1 MRRRT
6 GGQADRR
13 SKVGETGWIAGAARL
28 GIAVLLLSAFPPS
41 RLTAQTIAI
50 TNATVYPVS
59 GPKIE
64 HGTVVMRNGR
74 VVAVG
79 PSVAVPA
86 GATQVDGTGKVV
98 TPGLF
103 HARSTLGL
111 SEVGSIAS
119 TNEADHTGDVNAAF
133 NVADGLDPATPLIP
147 IARLEGVTTSLSGP
161 TNGLVAGQA
170 VLIDLAGDRVETLVA
185 KSPAA
190 MVIDLSEQSKSA
202 GGGSRAGMLQRLRQ
216 LFLDAQDYDRRKND
230 FRKNAMQELSASA
243 ADLEAL
249 GPVLRGELP
258 VVAVANRES
267 DIASA
272 LRLAHEFRLR
282 LIVAGGTE
290 AWKIAD
296 DLARARVPVI
306 INPINDI
313 PTFDGPGAR
322 FDGAALL
329 TRAGVPVII
338 IEGETGGARNLRWAA
353 GYAVRFGMA
362 WDSALAAV
370 TLNPAK
376 ALGVDDRYGSLG
388 PGKVADVV
396 VWSGD
401 PLDFSSRAEHVYI
414 RGVEVPHTSRQT
426 ELLERY
432 RTLPPKY

>member
-6 GGQADRR
+6 DGQAVRR
-13 SKVGETGWIAGAARL
+13 SGIGCTAWTVGVSRFGSA
-28 GIAVLLLSAFPPS
+28 LLFLSAGPAV
-41 RLTAQTIAI
+41 RLPAQTIAI
-50 TNATVYPVS
+50 TNATVYPIS
-59 GPKIE
+59 GPRIDR
-64 HGTVVMRNGR
+64 GTVVIRDGR
-74 VVAVG
+74 IAAVG
-79 PSVAVPA
+79 ADAVVPA
-86 GATQVDGTGKVV
+86 GATLVDGTGKIV

-111 SEVGSIAS
+111 SEVGSVAA
-119 TNEADHTGDVNAAF
+119 TNEANHRGEVNAAF
-133 NVADGLDPATPLIP
+133 NVAEGLDPATPLIP

-161 TNGLVAGQA
+161 TDGLVAGQA
-170 VLIDLAGDRVETLVA
+170 VLIDLAGDRIESLVA

-190 MVIDLSEQSKSA
+190 MVMSLTEDSKEA
-202 GGGSRAGMLQRLRQ
+202 GGGSRAGVLQRLRQ
-216 LFLDAQDYDRRKND
+216 LFLDAQEYDRRKND
-230 FRKNAMQELSASA
+230 YRMNAMQELSAKA
-243 ADLEAL
+243 ADLGAL
-249 GPVLRGELP
+249 VPVLRGELP

-272 LRLAHEFRLR
+272 LRLAREFRLR

-290 AWKIAD
+290 AWKIAE

-322 FDGAALL
+322 FDGPALL
-329 TRAGVPVII
+329 ARAGVAVII
-338 IEGETGGARNLRWAA
+338 IEGETGGPRNLRWAA
-353 GYAVRFGMA
+353 GHAVRFGMA
-362 WDSALAAV
+362 WDDALAAI

-376 ALGVDDRYGSLG
+376 ALGVDDRYGSLE

-401 PLDFSSRAEHVYI
+401 PLDFSSHADHVYI
-414 RGVEVPHTSRQT
+414 RGVEVPPESRQT

-432 RTLPPKY
+432 RTLPPAY

>member
-1 MRRRT
+1 MRRT
-6 GGQADRR
+6 GGPTDWR
-13 SKVGETGWIAGAARL
+13 SVVRGKGWMVVALKG
-28 GIAVLLLSAFPPS
+28 GSVLVFLSAGPPV
-41 RLTAQTIAI
+41 RLSAQTIAI
-50 TNATVYPVS
+50 TNATVYPIS

-64 HGTVVMRNGR
+64 RGTVVFRDGR
-74 VVAVG
+74 IVAVG
-79 PSVAVPA
+79 SNVAVPT
-86 GATQVDGTGKVV
+86 GAIQVDGTGKVV

-111 SEVGSIAS
+111 SEVGSVSS
-119 TNEADHTGDVNAAF
+119 TNEANHSGDVNAAF
-133 NVADGLDPATPLIP
+133 NVAEGLDPETPLIP
-147 IARLEGVTTSLSGP
+147 IARLEGVTTSLTGP

-190 MVIDLSEQSKSA
+190 MVINLNEDSKSA
-202 GGGSRAGMLQRLRQ
+202 GGGSRAGVLQRLRQ
-216 LFLDAQDYDRRKND
+216 LFLDAQEYDKRKND
-230 FRKNAMQELSASA
+230 FRKNAMQELSAKA
-243 ADLEAL
+243 EELEAL

-272 LRLAHEFRLR
+272 LRIAHDFRLR

-322 FDGAALL
+322 FDGPALL
-329 TRAGVPVII
+329 ARAGVSVII
-338 IEGETGGARNLRWAA
+338 VEGETGGARNLRWSA
-353 GYAVRFGMA
+353 GHAVRFGMA

-376 ALGVDDRYGSLG
+376 ALGVDDRYGSLE
-388 PGKVADVV
+388 PGKVANLV

-401 PLDFSSRAEHVYI
+401 PLDFSSHADHVYI
-414 RGVEVPHTSRQT
+414 RGVEVPAKSRQI

-432 RTLPPKY
+432 RTLPPRY